1 MASPTND
8 ISLNEGL
15 YRFGGMF
22 GYAVIDGHI
31 RAEITELSAT
41 VEIARID
48 VPLVGSTRL
57 GHKAGRETR
66 EGTFRVQK
74 IDSHWENEV
83 YKYLSQN
90 LATRRANRGTA
101 AGAMR
106 PFNIQVWLDDPD
118 TLDKEVWTLKGCMI
132 WRMPLGFS
140 IGDDLLDREFPFT
153 WEEEVPDSTFEI
165 THPTAAN
172 PVNGFP
178 QITSLHSTNL
188 TPPTA

>member
-1 MASPTND
+1 MPD
-8 ISLNEGL
+8 ISLNEGM

-22 GYAVIDGHI
+22 GYVAIDGHI

-57 GHKAGRETR
+57 GHKAGRESR

-74 IDSHWENEV
+74 IDTYWENEV

-90 LATRRANRGTA
+90 LATRRAQRGTA
-101 AGAMR
+101 DGAMR
-106 PFNIQVWLDDPD
+106 PFDIQVYLDDPD
-118 TLDKEVWTLKGCMI
+118 ALGREVWTLKGCLI

-153 WEEEVPDSTFEI
+153 WETETPEETFRVDL
-165 THPTAAN
+165 PAVAN
-172 PVNGFP
+172 SANGFP
-178 QITSLHSTNL
+178 TITPLTTN
-188 TPPTA
+188 TP